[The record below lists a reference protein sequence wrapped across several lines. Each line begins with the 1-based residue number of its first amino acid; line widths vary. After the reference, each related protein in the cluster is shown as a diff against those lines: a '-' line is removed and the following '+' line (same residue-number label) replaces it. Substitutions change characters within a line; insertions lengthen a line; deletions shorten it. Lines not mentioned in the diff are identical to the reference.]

1 MLSSRS
7 NLINLITDY
16 ILDSHSF
23 ASTTQQQ
30 SNSENFYWYDSTT
43 GIYQPDAEG
52 KIFDT
57 ITDSFPTVRSR
68 STIWAIINK
77 VQQLS
82 SITDDFDNPRYN
94 CYLNG
99 IYDHKQNK
107 LYPHSHRYLLTHQ
120 INQNYIHDNT
130 SSLMLIANRL
140 AILNAID

>member
-1 MLSSRS
+1 MISNRS
-7 NLINLITDY
+7 NLINLITDF
-16 ILDSHSF
+16 ILDFHSF

-57 ITDSFPTVRSR
+57 ITRHFPAVRSR
-68 STIWAIINK
+68 SAIWAIIDK

-82 SITDDFDNPRYN
+82 LTDNLDDPQYT

-99 IYDHKQNK
+99 VYDHKQNK
-107 LYPHSHRYLLTHQ
+107 LLLHLHSFYLTKQ
-120 INQNYIHDNT
+120 IPQNYIAPT
-130 SSLMLIANRL
+130 PSSSLTLNSQRL
-140 AILNAID
+140 ELLNAID